1 VKAAVFEAAG
11 RPLAVQDVPDPTPGP
26 ADLVLRVTA
35 CGICGSDL
43 HLADVRGGD
52 GMPGLP
58 RGAVMG
64 HEFAGEV
71 VAAGSDVRDAWRI
84 GARVTA
90 LPYVGCGTCAACVS
104 GAGRCARAVE
114 LGLGRLPGAYA
125 EYVRVGARET
135 LALPDAIGD
144 AAGALVEPLAV
155 GLHAVHVARLE
166 RAESVLIVGAGPIG
180 LAVAAWCRFFG
191 ARAVV
196 VSDLAPARLERAA
209 NLGATA
215 CIDARG
221 GDVIDEVKRSAG
233 ARPPVVFDCVGVP
246 GSQQL
251 AMDYAPTDGRIVV
264 VGVCM
269 QPDTILPVK
278 AVTKELQVNYVFG
291 YRRAD
296 FAFTIDMLAAG
307 RLDPLPMISR
317 TVGFAAFPAAFEALK
332 TSKHDCKVMLEPGA
346 AR

>member
-1 VKAAVFEAAG
+1 MKAAVFEAAG
-11 RPLAVQDVPDPTPGP
+11 RPLTVQDVTDPTPGP
-26 ADLVLRVTA
+26 ADLILRVTA

-43 HLADVRGGD
+43 HLAEVRGGA
-52 GMPGLP
+52 GMPALP

-71 VAAGSDVRDAWRI
+71 VAAGHDVRATWRI
-84 GARVTA
+84 GTRVTA
-90 LPYVGCGTCAACVS
+90 LPYVGCGACAACAS
-104 GAGRCARAVE
+104 AGRCARAVE

-135 LALPDAIGD
+135 LALPDAVGNV
-144 AAGALVEPLAV
+144 AGALVEPLAV

-166 RAESVLIVGAGPIG
+166 RAEGVLIVGAGPIG

-191 ARAVV
+191 ARDVV
-196 VSDLAPARLERAA
+196 VSDLVPARLERAA
-209 NLGATA
+209 SLGATA
-215 CIDARG
+215 CVDARG
-221 GDVIDEVKRSAG
+221 GDVIGEVKRSIG
-233 ARPPVVFDCVGVP
+233 ARPPVVFDCAGVP

-251 AMDYAPTDGRIVV
+251 AMDYAPTGGRIVV

-296 FAFTIDMLAAG
+296 FAFTIDMLAAS

-346 AR
+346 AE